1 MLPDIFWLFLAL
13 ILLKNQIIMITEA
26 YKERLMAINELILK
40 EEIKAIKRYELLEQ
54 ELKQMV
60 ANKTIWDYNINFKIG
75 CFTSDEDLNKNYNT
89 EEGDPIFEWKT
100 AIYELLIEYKNNPS
114 WNEVDYLRGTLLDGF
129 QFCYTFYCILC
140 YSKLSIEEILLIQS
154 VWIDVSVDYQWEVKL
169 IKIQE

>member
-13 ILLKNQIIMITEA
+13 LLLKNQIIMITEA

-100 AIYELLIEYKNNPS
+100 AIYELLIEYKIIQA
-114 WNEVDYLRGTLLDGF
+114 GTR
-129 QFCYTFYCILC
+129 
-140 YSKLSIEEILLIQS
+140 
-154 VWIDVSVDYQWEVKL
+154 
-169 IKIQE
+169 